1 MPIVSIWH
9 KSITFAEF
17 FGKTVKMAKFLLS
30 DFHNMNIIKK

>member
-1 MPIVSIWH
+1 MRMVSIWH

-17 FGKTVKMAKFLLS
+17 FGKTANLAKFLLS